1 MCEECCILILIDR
14 AKPLTGVAVSQ
25 EAMPVLVVVME
36 SWEVTW
42 DVAKHWGGEY
52 TNGNWTCDHLGGR
65 TSCCLYKSR

>member
-25 EAMPVLVVVME
+25 EAMPVLVVAME

-42 DVAKHWGGEY
+42 NVTKH
-52 TNGNWTCDHLGGR
+52 
-65 TSCCLYKSR
+65 